1 MNDIFCIRTIVY
13 KKMNVYSE
21 EIAKIEEILLNDIDL
36 NTLTSITNK
45 SVTLRVELNLELFN
59 CELPLLRKETNS
71 ERMKRIQLQ
80 QYKEKLTP
88 LLRTIVDKIGEE
100 LEKIF
105 SEYLAEELRNPYEL
119 TIKKILFERQVRDLK
134 GLFLSI
140 DNVL

>member
-1 MNDIFCIRTIVY
+1 MNKEIILKTIW
-13 KKMNVYSE
+13 
-21 EIAKIEEILLNDIDL
+21 
-36 NTLTSITNK
+36 
-45 SVTLRVELNLELFN
+45 R

-88 LLRTIVDKIGEE
+88 LLQTIVDKIGEE

-119 TIKKILFERQVRDLK
+119 TIKKVLFERQVRDLK